1 MGAESVL
8 RRGLTRR
15 CPQCGAGHLFHGWF
29 HMVERCPSC
38 SMRLEREPGGFL
50 GAYCINFFVT
60 EVLLGIWMVASFTLT
75 HPHEPMPLIVG
86 VAAAICVVVPLVG
99 YPFSKTTWLAIH
111 LAMGPL
117 EPEEE
122 ADRAAHHFEQGEES

>member
-1 MGAESVL
+1 MASGPVL

-15 CPQCGAGHLFHGWF
+15 CPQCGAGGLFRRWF
-29 HMVERCPSC
+29 WMVERCPGC

-60 EVLLGIWMVASFTLT
+60 EVVLGIWLVAAFSIT
-75 HPHEPMPLIVG
+75 HPDEPMALIAG
-86 VAAAICVVVPLVG
+86 VAVAICVVVPLLG

-117 EPEEE
+117 EPDEE
-122 ADRAAHHFEQGEES
+122 ADRAAHHFEQEDS